1 MYSSQKKGQYFI
13 INTNRRRT
21 MISTIDDFGFYSNL
35 YLKFIS
41 IVIYYYI
48 FIVFFSTLRLIFWN
62 ITHFITRN
70 SKTPLFLYTPHPLNI
85 QILPI
90 HFYYSFY
97 FPLYSFSPLYSP
109 PTTPLLNIHWKH
121 PNKTVT

>member
-1 MYSSQKKGQYFI
+1 MMIFLKSIYH
-13 INTNRRRT
+13 NTNRRRT
-21 MISTIDDFGFYSNL
+21 MISTFVDFGFYSNL

-48 FIVFFSTLRLIFWN
+48 FIVFFSTLRMIFWN

-85 QILPI
+85 QMLPI

-97 FPLYSFSPLYSP
+97 FSHLFIFPPLFTPHHP
-109 PTTPLLNIHWKH
+109 PTQYSLETPK
-121 PNKTVT
+121 